1 MTVNLQTGSAW
12 GTDHWTEDGNQLQGF
27 GNDGGGL
34 GARIQALGSQGWELV
49 GDAVYSNKMNL
60 NNTRTMAANGV
71 STAEMFTFKRR
82 KP

>member
-1 MTVNLQTGSAW
+1 METNRKALVTMAAVWEQGSR
-12 GTDHWTEDGNQLQGF
+12 F
-27 GNDGGGL
+27 
-34 GARIQALGSQGWELV
+34 GSQGWELV